1 MRPAEVV
8 SIYLPAMI
16 FGSWRFFIA
25 HITDIMKSMPTT
37 QFASEK
43 FINGTFVANAKGFG
57 FVKTDE
63 GQEDLFI
70 GRANTNLAMQNDEVL
85 ASIVHAGRDGR
96 GPEGKVEKILSHAN
110 QQVVGVFRSGVNRDD
125 LPHPMDP
132 SQFIGTITF
141 SDDKMQEFKYLVD
154 NKGLTPS
161 DRDSVTVTTSVF
173 PTSSNPTVLIGSV
186 TKVIGRSDAPGV
198 DILEIVYSLK
208 IPSVY
213 PDEAA
218 AQAKAIPQSI
228 DLQQALA
235 DGRPDFRDQPLITID
250 GADTKDIDDA
260 VVVWKLPNGN
270 YHLGVHIADVSNY
283 VPEGT
288 PLDQEAY
295 KRGTSVYLT
304 DRVIPMLPT
313 EISNGIASLNPNED
327 RLAMSCEMEIDL
339 QGRIVS
345 HKIQPSII
353 RSHARMTYDSIN
365 KILAGDSAERAK
377 YADLAEMIEQMGRL
391 HKILAKMRTARGAI
405 EFETNEAEI
414 IVDKKGH
421 PTDVV
426 VRDRGI
432 GERMIESFMLAANET
447 VAQHFDHLHVPFLY
461 RVHEVPEGDKV
472 TNFFEFMRA
481 IGHPIKA
488 DPKNLKPKDFQAA
501 LEAVAGLPEEMM
513 IQTMML
519 RATKQA
525 HYSPQP
531 IGHFGIAAKYYTHFT
546 SPIRRYPDLVVHR
559 LIKHYAKFGTG
570 PKATEA
576 VRDKLPQIGVDTS
589 ERERRAVDAERAT
602 NDMKFAEYMEDHIG
616 ETYDGV
622 VNSALKFGLFI
633 SLPNTIEGLVHISTM
648 DDDVYQ
654 YDETRQALIGR
665 TRHRIFTIGLAVKVQ
680 VVNANKETRKIDF
693 KLVNPQ
699 AAPITK
705 IRLAAEPERRSFH
718 HDNSHRPGNNF
729 QNSQGGQKKR
739 PQKGA
744 YKSTGKYRL
753 RGGRH

>member
-1 MRPAEVV
+1 M
-8 SIYLPAMI
+8 SN
-16 FGSWRFFIA
+16 
-25 HITDIMKSMPTT
+25 
-37 QFASEK
+37 QFASEN

-63 GQEDLFI
+63 GQDDLFI
-70 GRANTNLAMQNDEVL
+70 GRSNTNLAMQSDNVL
-85 ASIVHAGRDGR
+85 ASIIHPGKDGR
-96 GPEGKVEKILSHAN
+96 VPEGKIEKILDHAN
-110 QQVVGVFRSGVNRDD
+110 QQVVGIFRSGVDRNVLPSILDPDD
-125 LPHPMDP
+125 FL
-132 SQFIGTITF
+132 GTITF
-141 SDDKMQEFKYLVD
+141 IDEKLQEYTYLVD
-154 NKGLTPS
+154 KKGLQAH
-161 DRDSVTVTTSVF
+161 DRDSVTASTGQF
-173 PTSSNPTVLIGSV
+173 PTVDQPKLLIGSV
-186 TKVIGRSDAPGV
+186 TNVIGRSDAPGV

-213 PDEAA
+213 PDK
-218 AQAKAIPQSI
+218 AQAQARAIPQTI
-228 DLQQALA
+228 DVKAALA

-260 VVVWKLPNGN
+260 VVVWKLANGH

-288 PLDQEAY
+288 PLDEEAY

-327 RLAMSCEMEIDL
+327 RLAMSCEMEIDEHG
-339 QGRIVS
+339 QIV
-345 HKIQPSII
+345 HHRIQPSII

-365 KILAGDSAERAK
+365 KILAGDVAETAK
-377 YADLAEMIEQMGRL
+377 YADLSDMIHQMGDL
-391 HKILAKMRTARGAI
+391 HQILAKMRTARGAI
-405 EFETNEAEI
+405 EFDSDEAEI

-421 PTDVV
+421 PTDVI

-447 VAQHFDHLHVPFLY
+447 VAEHFDRLHVPFLY

-472 TNFFEFMRA
+472 TNFFEFMGA

-501 LEAVAGLPEEMM
+501 LAAVAGLPEEMM

-525 HYSPQP
+525 HYSPLP
-531 IGHFGIAAKYYTHFT
+531 VGHFGIAAKFYTHFT

-570 PKATEA
+570 PDSTAA
-576 VRDKLPQIGVDTS
+576 VRDKLPQIGIDTS
-589 ERERRAVDAERAT
+589 ARERRSVDAERAT

-616 ETYDGV
+616 AVYDGV

-633 SLPNTIEGLVHISTM
+633 TLPNTIEGLVHISTM
-648 DDDVYQ
+648 VDDVYQ

-665 TRHRIFTIGLAVKVQ
+665 THHHIFTIGQKVKIQ
-680 VVNANKETRKIDF
+680 VVNSNKETRKIDF
-693 KLVNPQ
+693 KLIDPQ
-699 AAPITK
+699 TAPMTK
-705 IRLAAEPERRSFH
+705 IRLAADPQRRSFSH
-718 HDNSHRPGNNF
+718 NNAGGRNQHRPGD
-729 QNSQGGQKKR
+729 GR
-739 PQKGA
+739 TQKGA
-744 YKSTGKYRL
+744 YKSTGKYHL
-753 RGGRH
+753 KEGRR

>member
-1 MRPAEVV
+1 MSA
-8 SIYLPAMI
+8 
-16 FGSWRFFIA
+16 
-25 HITDIMKSMPTT
+25 T

-43 FINGTFVANAKGFG
+43 FINGTFVANPKGFG

-63 GQEDLFI
+63 GQDDLFI
-70 GRANTNLAMQNDEVL
+70 GHSNTNLAMQSDEVL
-85 ASIVHAGRDGR
+85 ASIIHPGKDGR
-96 GPEGKVEKILSHAN
+96 VPEGKIEKILSHAN
-110 QQVVGVFRSGVNRDD
+110 QEVVGIFRSGVNESD
-125 LPHPMDP
+125 LPNRSNLNPNDY
-132 SQFIGTITF
+132 IGTITF
-141 SDDKMQEFKYLVD
+141 NDEKLQEYKYLVD
-154 NKGLTPS
+154 KKGLQPQ
-161 DRDSVTVTTSVF
+161 DRDSVTATTSQF
-173 PTSSNPTVLIGSV
+173 PTSDRPNLLIGSV
-186 TKVIGRSDAPGV
+186 TNVIGRSDAPGV

-208 IPSVY
+208 IPSNY
-213 PDEAA
+213 PEDA
-218 AQAKAIPQSI
+218 AQQAKNIPQTI
-228 DLQQALA
+228 DVKAA
-235 DGRPDFRDQPLITID
+235 EAEGRPDFRDQPLITID

-283 VPEGT
+283 VPLKT
-288 PLDQEAY
+288 SLDAEAY

-327 RLAMSCEMEIDL
+327 RLAMSCEMEIN
-339 QGRIVS
+339 QEGQVVK

-365 KILAGDSAERAK
+365 KILDGDQAETAK
-377 YADLAEMIEQMGRL
+377 YADLSEMIHQMGDL
-391 HKILAKMRTARGAI
+391 HKILAAMRKKRGAI
-405 EFETNEAEI
+405 EFETDEAEI
-414 IVDKKGH
+414 IVDAKGH
-421 PTDVV
+421 PTDVL

-447 VAQHFDHLHVPFLY
+447 VAEHFDHLHVPFLY

-472 TNFFEFMRA
+472 VNFFEFMRA

-488 DPKNLKPKDFQAA
+488 DPKNLRPKDFQAA
-501 LEAVAGLPEEMM
+501 LDAVAGLPEEMM

-531 IGHFGIAAKYYTHFT
+531 IGHFGIAAKFYTHFT

-570 PKATEA
+570 PSSTDA
-576 VRDKLPQIGVDTS
+576 VRGKLPQIGIDTS

-616 ETYDGV
+616 DIYDGV

-633 SLPNTIEGLVHISTM
+633 SLPNTIEGLAHISTM
-648 DDDVYQ
+648 KDDIYQ

-665 TRHRIFTIGLAVKVQ
+665 TKHRIFAIGQKVKVR
-680 VVNANKETRKIDF
+680 VINANKETRKIDF
-693 KLVNPQ
+693 ELIDPQ
-699 AAPITK
+699 SAPVTK
-705 IRLAAEPERRSFH
+705 IRLAAEPERHSFH
-718 HDNSHRPGNNF
+718 HDHNGDHHNHQHQENRQNN
-729 QNSQGGQKKR
+729 R
-739 PQKGA
+739 HQKGA

-753 RGGRH
+753 RGGRR